1 MKLLPL
7 KSSLNHLWLCVFL
20 SLLWVSI
27 VCTTTSPPSI
37 TLTATP
43 TSGKTAA
50 PDPEIAVSKPFV
62 APLDVEDIR
71 ILGQNLTSITLL
83 WTKVDGISN
92 YLLVFNGTQT
102 EIPYSEKNIT
112 HTATGLES
120 GTKYNFTLFTVLN
133 GTRSEGKSLPAVT
146 APGDVESFS
155 ADGQN
160 DTSITLKWKKINN
173 IDIYTLQFNERNE
186 NISANSETYTVSG
199 LTSATRYTF
208 TLFAVF
214 EYATSSGA
222 VLTAVTAPGDV
233 EGFSADGQNDTSITL
248 KWKKINNIDIYT
260 LQFNER
266 KENISANSETYT
278 VSGLTS
284 ATTYTFSLFA
294 VFEYATSSGAVL
306 TAVTA
311 PGDVEGFSADGQ
323 NDTSITLKWKK
334 INNIDIYTLQ
344 FNERKENISANAET
358 YTVSGLTSA
367 TTYTFSLFA
376 MFEYATSSG
385 AVLTAVTAPQNVKE
399 LKSRDQNETSVTVQ
413 WKKVD
418 DINTYTLL
426 INEREEHFT
435 LSAENGTYTVNNLIS
450 ATGYIFRLFAVFD
463 YAKSSGVSITAVTA
477 PRNVEEFKSLD
488 QNETSV
494 TLQWKDVNNISNYIL
509 LFDES
514 KINVTTSAEM
524 GTHTVYSLKSGAKH
538 NFTLFTVFEYASSSG
553 VSITAATVPPMMPSV
568 DQTERS
574 LTNVTLEW
582 EIMNQ
587 DWGYQVQIH
596 GNNASIESTSKTSH
610 KASYLVS
617 RLNPGTVYN
626 FSVITNFGG
635 LNSTAY
641 TDFIVTTIDCASGK
655 WQVTNSTIQGTIKG
669 AFTKATVSNESHG
682 VISTSTN
689 VLFTGLCPGTTYGV
703 SLHYERQ
710 SKSFQ
715 QCSHKVTILP
725 SNLKGYCK
733 YWGSGYA
740 ARIIWDPP
748 NGVWTT
754 VQVNVSGK
762 TFDINGKEDHFILHE
777 LKPAKRYK
785 VSLGLLS
792 GTERSAEPFEFSC
805 LTDDRGV
812 IAGAFFAVVLF
823 IALVCV
829 AVLIY
834 LKHPE
839 KIRKQPAGGSKQQKS
854 KAKAIPVTKFSYH
867 FNQLSLDENRGFS
880 EEYEGL
886 SSVGTDQTCK
896 AANLPE
902 NRPKNRFTN
911 VLPYDW
917 CRVKLIT
924 ATPSETLD
932 YINAS
937 YMPGYNSNR
946 EYIATQGPLPST
958 VKDFWRM
965 VWEQRVNCIVMV
977 TNCTEG
983 GRTKC
988 EQYWA
993 RDCKECLYGELLVT
1007 VQSEQVESSWTLR
1020 QLTVKHND
1028 TSEER
1033 TVKHF
1038 HFTVWPD
1045 HGVPQDTGVLIQF
1058 RQLVREH
1065 IETDGGQAPTVV
1077 HCSAGVGRT
1086 GTIIA
1091 LDVLLQQLEKEQAV
1105 GINAFVHKMRLNRP
1119 YMVQTES
1126 QYVFLH
1132 QCIVDTLQPH
1142 QKTDENV
1149 YENSDVIYVNATALR
1164 ELR

>member
-1 MKLLPL
+1 MTQAHTRSSITHKGLPNGVVAPKFIIVKYCDDNLYFLKEKKGIKCLKHFLKIQKMKHAT
-7 KSSLNHLWLCVFL
+7 KTR
-20 SLLWVSI
+20 
-27 VCTTTSPPSI
+27 TTT
-37 TLTATP
+37 TMAATAHIGTV
-43 TSGKTAA
+43 
-50 PDPEIAVSKPFV
+50 EEVV

-146 APGDVESFS
+146 APGDVEGFS
-155 ADGQN
+155 TDGQN
-160 DTSITLKWKKINN
+160 DTSITLKWKKNNN

-214 EYATSSGA
+214 EYATS
-222 VLTAVTAPGDV
+222 T
-233 EGFSADGQNDTSITL
+233 
-248 KWKKINNIDIYT
+248 
-260 LQFNER
+260 
-266 KENISANSETYT
+266 
-278 VSGLTS
+278 
-284 ATTYTFSLFA
+284 
-294 VFEYATSSGAVL
+294 
-306 TAVTA
+306 

-399 LKSRDQNETSVTVQ
+399 FKSRDQNETSVTVQ

-509 LFDES
+509 LFGES

-524 GTHTVYSLKSGAKH
+524 GTHTVYSLISGAKH

-553 VSITAATVPPMMPSV
+553 VSITAATVPPMVPSV

-596 GNNASIESTSKTSH
+596 GNNAFIESTSKTSH

-829 AVLIY
+829 AVFIY

-839 KIRKQPAGGSKQQKS
+839 KISRKQPAGGSKQQKS

-988 EQYWA
+988 EQYWP

-1164 ELR
+1164 ELPSSSAKPSCIKQLKRLFKEPSVICMTLWALVWASLNRTSLLFAGFNTGVNTCLLGL